1 MIEVVVAICW
11 SVGVVLVSK
20 GGVGGGGERG
30 DRGRE
35 GGGEEDKDG
44 EENTGGYKER
54 ICVWWENVISVGVL
68 VKSGLRLGFSVCI
81 HKGNEHKPTLTDTQ
95 RKQKSRPTLKR
106 NL

>member
-1 MIEVVVAICW
+1 M
-11 SVGVVLVSK
+11 LVSRSSFSFK
-20 GGVGGGGERG
+20 GGEKEETEGEK
-30 DRGRE
+30 E
-35 GGGEEDKDG
+35 EEEEKEDKDG